1 MILKEKEKTVI
12 QDLQTQEKSCIEKYG
27 KYAQQARDPELKSL
41 FQTLQKKE
49 QEHYDSLSQVLSGTV
64 PQVNC
69 NDSDGRDYQPKAA
82 YTSVMS
88 SEDKEHDAFLA
99 TDCIGTEKLIS
110 GEYNSDVFA
119 FEDSGVRK
127 LLADIQVEE
136 QNHAE
141 SLSMILSGSVP
152 ECNCNDRSG
161 KDYQPKAVYTA
172 MSSPED
178 KQHDAFLATDC
189 IGTEKLV
196 SGTYND
202 DVFAFGDSGVR
213 KLLADI
219 QIEEQ
224 NHAEMLYKYK
234 TANGMF

>member
-1 MILKEKEKTVI
+1 MMSIVLNEKERAVI
-12 QDLQTQEKSCIEKYG
+12 QDLQTQEKSCVEKYG
-27 KYAQQARDPELKSL
+27 KYAEQARDPELKNL
-41 FQTLQKKE
+41 FR
-49 QEHYDSLSQVLSGTV
+49 
-64 PQVNC
+64 N
-69 NDSDGRDYQPKAA
+69 
-82 YTSVMS
+82 
-88 SEDKEHDAFLA
+88 
-99 TDCIGTEKLIS
+99 
-110 GEYNSDVFA
+110 
-119 FEDSGVRK
+119 
-127 LLADIQVEE
+127 IQQEE
-136 QNHAE
+136 QKHYE

-178 KQHDAFLATDC
+178 KEHDAFLATDC

-234 TANGMF
+234 TVNGMV